1 MKVMKLYFTYLKHQ
15 FLITK
20 QYRSTFFLNFF
31 TSILYSVGMLFGIVL
46 LFQNFTNVAGYSLQE
61 VLITYSVVLFVFSI
75 SEWLFR
81 GLDLFDTIILNGEL
95 DRMLLRPRGMMLQI
109 LGHKMEF
116 VKLGRASFSFIILI
130 YACITSSIVWDP
142 LKVITLILMVISGTV
157 IFLGVFLLAA
167 SFTIYSIQGMEV
179 VNIFTNGGRELS
191 SYPLDIYKKAL
202 TNFFTFVVPF
212 ACFNYLPLQYLL
224 GNPSASVWVNML
236 APVYGMVFVIPCYF
250 VFRYSLTKYNS
261 TGT

>member
-1 MKVMKLYFTYLKHQ
+1 MKMYFYYLKHQ
-15 FLITK
+15 YIVTK
-20 QYRSTFFLNFF
+20 QYRSSFFLNFF
-31 TSILYSVGMLFGIVL
+31 TSILFSVGTLFGIVL
-46 LFQNFTNVAGYSLQE
+46 LFQNFTNVAGYTLQE
-61 VLITYSVVLFVFSI
+61 VIITYSVVLFVFSI

-116 VKLGRASFSFIILI
+116 VKLGRASFSFVILI
-130 YACITSSIVWDP
+130 YACLSSSIVWDP
-142 LKVITLILMVISGTV
+142 LKVLTLILMLISGVV

-191 SYPLDIYKKAL
+191 SYPLDIYKQGLK
-202 TNFFTFVVPF
+202 NFFTFVIPF
-212 ACFNYLPLQYLL
+212 GCFNYLPLQFLL
-224 GNPSASVWVNML
+224 GSPNASVLVNML
-236 APVYGMVFVIPCYF
+236 SPIYGMLFVIPCYF
-250 VFRYSLTKYNS
+250 VFKFSLTKYNS